1 MKYLILIICLLISA
15 LSFNILQ
22 YPNNL
27 VSGGLPGISIIIN
40 KYIKISPSTIIFIL
54 SVIFFV
60 LSYSFLG
67 RKKTYSS
74 ILATFIYPLFVRIT
88 SYINFI
94 YISDKI
100 IISILIGIITGI
112 SVGLIYK
119 IGFNNGGISI
129 LVEIISKYTKI
140 SISVVSFII
149 NIIIVLLGWLV
160 VGNNMAIY
168 SSIIIIINSLVVG
181 LIIKNR
187 T

>member
-1 MKYLILIICLLISA
+1 M
-15 LSFNILQ
+15 
-22 YPNNL
+22 
-27 VSGGLPGISIIIN
+27 
-40 KYIKISPSTIIFIL
+40 
-54 SVIFFV
+54 
-60 LSYSFLG
+60 
-67 RKKTYSS
+67 
-74 ILATFIYPLFVRIT
+74 LATFIYPLFVRIT